1 MMRELLIALAGLL
14 LALPPVAPSS
24 AHDQQPAAL
33 REVAFEQRLG
43 EAVPLGLEFRDE
55 HGQSVTLG
63 GLLAGRPA
71 VVSLNQYGCPHLC
84 PLVLEG
90 LAQALR
96 QTTVELGQEFV
107 AITIGID
114 PREGPDVAAGRK
126 RAIARGDLAEHRAN
140 AWHFLT
146 GNEYAVRQVAA
157 AIGFRYAYDR
167 ANDAYA
173 HPTGVVVLTPEGR
186 VARYLFGVD
195 YGPRDLR
202 LALVEASRGHLGSV
216 ADRLLLAC
224 YHYDAVSG
232 RYTPAVMNVVRAA
245 GVVTVVGMSLFL
257 LVLCRR
263 DPRR

>member
-1 MMRELLIALAGLL
+1 MMRQPMIVLAAFLMALAF
-14 LALPPVAPSS
+14 VTPSG

-43 EAVPLGLEFRDE
+43 ETVPLGLEFRDE
-55 HGQSVTLG
+55 RGQSVTLG

-71 VVSLNQYGCPHLC
+71 VVSLNQYGCPQLC

-96 QTTVELGQEFV
+96 QTTVELGREYV

-126 RAIARGDLAEHRAN
+126 RAIARGYLSEHRADG
-140 AWHFLT
+140 WHFLT
-146 GNEYAVRQVAA
+146 GNEYAVRRVAA
-157 AIGFRYAYDR
+157 AVGFRYAYDR

-173 HPTGVVVLTPEGR
+173 HPTGVVVVTPEGR

-202 LALVEASRGHLGSV
+202 LALVEASRGRLGGI
-216 ADRLLLAC
+216 ADQLLLAC

-232 RYTPAVMNVVRAA
+232 RYTPAVMAVVRAA
-245 GVVTVVGMSLFL
+245 GVVTVVGMGLFL

>member
-1 MMRELLIALAGLL
+1 MRQPVIVLVGLL
-14 LALPPVAPSS
+14 LALAPAAPSG
-24 AHDQQPAAL
+24 AHDQPPAAL

-43 EAVPLGLEFRDE
+43 EAVPLDLEFRDE
-55 HGQSVTLG
+55 RGHLVTLR

-71 VVSLNQYGCPHLC
+71 VVSLNQYGCPQLC

-96 QTTVELGQEFV
+96 QTTVELGREYV

-126 RAIARGDLAEHRAN
+126 RAIVRGSLSERRAE

-146 GNEYAVRQVAA
+146 GNEYAVRRVAA
-157 AIGFRYAYDR
+157 AVGFHYAYDR
-167 ANDAYA
+167 ASDAYA

-202 LALVEASRGHLGSV
+202 LALVEASRGRLGGL

-232 RYTPAVMNVVRAA
+232 RYTPVVMTAVRAA
-245 GVVTVVGMSLFL
+245 GVATVLGMGLFL
-257 LVLCRR
+257 LVLFRR

>member
-1 MMRELLIALAGLL
+1 MMSQLVIVVAGLL
-14 LALPPVAPSS
+14 LALAPAAPSG

-33 REVAFEQRLG
+33 HEVAFEQRLG

-55 HGQSVTLG
+55 HGRMVTLG

-71 VVSLNQYGCPHLC
+71 VVSLNQYGCPQLC

-96 QTTVELGQEFV
+96 QTPVELGREYV

-126 RAIARGDLAEHRAN
+126 RAIARGYLSEHRAE

-146 GNEYAVRQVAA
+146 GNEYAVRRIATAV
-157 AIGFRYAYDR
+157 GFRYAYDR

-173 HPTGVVVLTPEGR
+173 HPAGVVVLTPEGR

-202 LALVEASRGHLGSV
+202 LALVEASRGQLGGV
-216 ADRLLLAC
+216 ADHLLLAC
-224 YHYDAVSG
+224 YHYDAISG
-232 RYTPAVMNVVRAA
+232 RYTPAVMTAVRAT
-245 GVVTVVGMSLFL
+245 GIVTVFGMGLFL
-257 LVLCRR
+257 LVLFRR